1 VAVEAVLGM
10 IIALAIN
17 SNFKGRPGMLYVV
30 LSMTMFPQIAVLGG
44 LFQIVTSLG
53 LYNRLLALMSTDL
66 ISPCP
71 SPSGC

>member
-1 VAVEAVLGM
+1 
-10 IIALAIN
+10 
-17 SNFKGRPGMLYVV
+17 
-30 LSMTMFPQIAVLGG
+30 MTMFPQIAVLGG